1 MKPTIAEMVARY
13 DFQNG
18 DFITLRLSGGKV
30 RITAANMNI
39 ETGDEVSA
47 VITDFKSRIKLREPK
62 KGPEKEPINIVRDFD
77 AMTRDFESRYPK
89 QRKPATMFTDEQ
101 KADIIKRYQ
110 AGEGPTAISK
120 SLGCSKSTIVHLISK
135 AGVTEGRTG
144 QHLKKKPEPQPEA
157 EENEPV

>member
-1 MKPTIAEMVARY
+1 METPKIGELVARY
-13 DFQNG
+13 DFPNG
-18 DFITLRLSGGKV
+18 DYITLRSKDGKV
-30 RITAANMNI
+30 RITSASMNT
-39 ETGDEVSA
+39 ETGKEVTDA
-47 VITDFKSRIKLREPK
+47 IADFKSRIELREPK
-62 KGPEKEPINIVRDFD
+62 KETEKEPINIVRDFD

-144 QHLKKKPEPQPEA
+144 QHLKKKPEPQPE
-157 EENEPV
+157 ENEPV